1 MNSKTIVMIA
11 AMGAIGAFAFV
22 LAAMMGLG
30 KLAKRPMVGACV
42 EVSNKFGVREVSLLA
57 VPRDE
62 KSRTL
67 KFSYE
72 TAVDPA
78 TSEEKTAEMETMAKF
93 AWDQAVQAELKEIS
107 DAKVEEFTNP
117 KLAEQRK
124 ALEART
130 PIRLVTIHRTWRRDR
145 GCIKRSEEAD
155 HEWTPPPPPP
165 PQGRR

>member
-22 LAAMMGLG
+22 LAAMLGLG
-30 KLAKRPMVGACV
+30 KIAKRPMVAACV
-42 EVSNKFGVREVSLLA
+42 AVAKEYKVQEVTLAA

-72 TAVDPA
+72 TDVDLA
-78 TSEEKTAEMETMAKF
+78 TSEERTAEMEKMAKF
-93 AWDQAVQAELKEIS
+93 AFDQALQAELKEIS
-107 DAKVEEFTNP
+107 DAKVDEFTNP
-117 KLAEQRK
+117 KLADKRK

-145 GCIKRSEEAD
+145 GCVKRSEEAD
-155 HEWTPPPPPP
+155 HEWTPPPQPA
-165 PQGRR
+165 RK